1 MSPNYNF
8 YVARAAG
15 CAIEADAAVLPN
27 VRERCLRAE
36 LAWLAMA
43 ERVLQTETGRRLQA
57 ADKAA
62 AAEQYSARYGALF

>member
-1 MSPNYNF
+1 MSPNYDL

-36 LAWLAMA
+36 VAWLAMA
-43 ERVLQTETGRRLQA
+43 ERVLQTETCRQRQA
-57 ADKAA
+57 ADKA
-62 AAEQYSARYGALF
+62 AAEQYSARSGALF